1 MKSRH
6 IISLKDFKSQI
17 YCVVD
22 IVEKMRL
29 VVYGKDQLRI
39 NSYLISLKRIFGVGI
54 QLDYKMCL
62 LPYFHFRTTKNEKTR
77 YISVPKEHA
86 LI

>member
-6 IISLKDFKSQI
+6 MISLKDFKSQI

-39 NSYLISLKRIFGVGI
+39 NSYLISLERIFVVGI
-54 QLDYKMCL
+54 QLD
-62 LPYFHFRTTKNEKTR
+62 
-77 YISVPKEHA
+77 
-86 LI
+86 

>member
-39 NSYLISLKRIFGVGI
+39 NSYLISLKRIFVVGI

-62 LPYFHFRTTKNEKTR
+62 LPYFYFRTAKNEKTR
-77 YISVPKEHA
+77 YISVPKEHE